1 MKITKTSVLS
11 GITRTRNLP
20 ITQEQYDV
28 WQKGGLIQNVMGH
41 LSAGDREWL
50 ISGATEE
57 EWNELFEEN
66 EQ

>member
-28 WQKGGLIQNVMGH
+28 WQKGGLIQNVMGN
-41 LSAGDREWL
+41 LTVSDREWL

-57 EWNELFEEN
+57 EWQEFEEEN